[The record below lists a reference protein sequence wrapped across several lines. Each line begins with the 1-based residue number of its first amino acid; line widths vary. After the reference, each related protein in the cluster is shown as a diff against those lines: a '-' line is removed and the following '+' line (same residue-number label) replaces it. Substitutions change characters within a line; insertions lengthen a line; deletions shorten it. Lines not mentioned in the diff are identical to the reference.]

1 MVKKPKKK
9 PSGLPT
15 KAAILE
21 FIKSSD
27 RKVGKREIARAF
39 SIKGDDRISLK
50 KLLREMADEGLVEGG
65 RKKLR
70 SPGELPP
77 VAVIVIKSTDSDGEF
92 IAHPVV
98 WDLAEDGPLPKI
110 LVLQSD
116 KMPVG
121 QGAAGIGDRLL
132 ARLEKAEGEDADGVH
147 YIARPMRRLDR
158 AAVSLLGI
166 YKLNKDHGSDG
177 SGVIDPVDRKQ
188 LREWYVSK
196 EDRCEADS
204 GDLVRFEIISQR
216 RTGLSKARITEV
228 LGNPDDQKQISL
240 IAIHAHG
247 IPDQFPNT
255 VMDATAALTP
265 PDYKG
270 REDLRDLPL
279 ITIDPAD
286 ARDHDDAVWAEP
298 DTSAEN
304 QGGWKVI
311 VAIADVSHYVR
322 PGSVIDKHAEIRGNS
337 TYFPDRVVPMLPE
350 RISNDLCSLKE
361 GEVRPCLAVRM
372 VFDKGGHKKSAN
384 FIRAVMRSK
393 AHLSYQDAQAAIDG
407 TPNERT
413 EPLLE
418 TVLKPL
424 WGAYASLQ
432 KAQSKREPLAL
443 DLPERK
449 IIIGDDGKVAEILVP
464 ERLDAHKLIEEFM
477 IQANVAAAEVLE
489 KSRANFVYRVHDAP
503 SQEKLMALR
512 SFLRTLDVKFPS
524 SGLIKPS
531 TFNVIMRATAEEETA
546 DLVSVVVLR
555 SQSQAEYSAQK
566 GGHFGL
572 NLSRY
577 AHFTSP
583 IRRYA
588 DLIVHRALI
597 GSLGFGDDGLVER
610 DIEKL
615 NQIAGDISKTER
627 RSMAAERETI
637 DRLIAAFLA
646 ERIGAQFGARIAGV
660 TRSGLFVR
668 LKETGADGFI
678 PISTIGDEYF
688 SFHENYMLIVG
699 EDSRM
704 AYRLGDD
711 VEVRLVEAIA
721 SAGALRFEMLSPG
734 TKVTGRIKSGH
745 RGQSG
750 RGQSGRGQSGRGNSG
765 GAGSGG
771 KKSRGR
777 NNRNKGARRGSKASR
792 GK

>member
-9 PSGLPT
+9 KPSGLPS
-15 KAAILE
+15 KAAILD
-21 FIKSSD
+21 FMKSSEA
-27 RKVGKREIARAF
+27 KVGKREVARAF
-39 SIKGDDRISLK
+39 GIKGDGRIALK
-50 KLLREMADEGLVEGG
+50 RLLREMADEGLIEGG

-70 SPGELPP
+70 RPGELPP
-77 VAVIVIKSTDSDGEF
+77 VAVIVIKSVDNDGEF
-92 IAHPVV
+92 IAQPAV
-98 WDLAEDGPLPKI
+98 WNSDEDGPLPKI
-110 LVLQSD
+110 LVLQSA

-121 QGAAGIGDRLL
+121 QGAAGVGDRLL
-132 ARLEKAEGEDADGVH
+132 ARLEKAEGEEADGVH

-158 AAVSLLGI
+158 PQLSLLGI
-166 YKLNKDHGSDG
+166 YKLTGQDG
-177 SGVIDPVDRKQ
+177 SGVIDPIDRKQ

-196 EDRCEADS
+196 EDRHEANS
-204 GDLVRFEIISQR
+204 GDLVRYEIISQR
-216 RTGLSKARITEV
+216 RSGLSKARVTEV

-247 IPDQFPNT
+247 IPDQFPNA

-286 ARDHDDAVWAEP
+286 ARDHDDAVWAEL
-298 DTSAEN
+298 DTSPEN
-304 QGGWKVI
+304 DGGWIVI
-311 VAIADVSHYVR
+311 VAIADVAHYVR
-322 PGSVIDKHAEIRGNS
+322 PGSVIDSHAEIRGNS

-361 GEVRPCLAVRM
+361 GQVRPCLAVRM
-372 VFDKGGHKKSAN
+372 VFDKGGHKKSSE
-384 FIRAVMRSK
+384 FMRGVMRSA

-407 TPNERT
+407 KPNDKT

-418 TVLKPL
+418 SVLKPL
-424 WGAYASLQ
+424 WGAYASL
-432 KAQSKREPLAL
+432 KRAQAKREPLAL

-489 KSRANFVYRVHDAP
+489 AKHADFVYRVHDAP

-512 SFLRTLDVKFPS
+512 SFLRTLDVKFPK

-531 TFNVIMRATAEEETA
+531 TFNYIMRETAEEETA
-546 DLVSVVVLR
+546 ELVSTVVLR

-597 GSLGFGDDGLVER
+597 GSLGFGDDGTAAR
-610 DIEKL
+610 DIEQL

-637 DRLIAAFLA
+637 DRLIAAHLS
-646 ERIGAQFGARIAGV
+646 ERIGTKFEARIAGV

-678 PISTIGDEYF
+678 PISTIGDEFYR
-688 SFHENYMLIVG
+688 FHEDYMLIVG
-699 EDSRM
+699 EESRM
-704 AYRLGDD
+704 AHRLGDD

-734 TKVTGRIKSGH
+734 NKVSGRIKSGH

-750 RGQSGRGQSGRGNSG
+750 RPG
-765 GAGSGG
+765 GGG
-771 KKSRGR
+771 KKHRGKG
-777 NNRNKGARRGSKASR
+777 NRNKGARRGGKAPR
-792 GK
+792 AKR